1 MMDERREKQQLQKV
15 LSELREAHRGLRE
28 EVELLR
34 EENKRLK
41 EAMVVVE
48 GRKKEGRRRGRRRE
62 EERSSPDGQERERVD
77 EEGRVGAGIL
87 CGKRLLQEVYR
98 CRKFVKISVNY
109 ILAGCRPSVVPF
121 KRSVTHF
128 SFEDRGSVA
137 TRRRSRL
144 KDPTTS
150 RPHRQSSN
158 TPPLLLLLLLYA
170 SLPLLCLLL
179 PCSSPPPPR
188 PPPPISSTSFDS
200 SKSSSTPVLT
210 PRHSSL
216 EAKIAAQ

>member
-98 CRKFVKISVNY
+98 CHNFVKISVNY
-109 ILAGCRPSVVPF
+109 ILPGCRPSVVPF

-150 RPHRQSSN
+150 LPHQQCSN
-158 TPPLLLLLLLYA
+158 TPLLLLLLHA

-179 PCSSPPPPR
+179 PCSSPPPHR

-216 EAKIAAQ
+216 EANIAAQ

>member
-1 MMDERREKQQLQKV
+1 MDERREKQQLQKV

-48 GRKKEGRRRGRRRE
+48 GRRKEGRRRRE

-77 EEGRVGAGIL
+77 EEGRLGAGIL

-109 ILAGCRPSVVPF
+109 IVAGCRPSVVPF

-179 PCSSPPPPR
+179 PCSSPPLHR